1 MTAITEQ
8 TILITGCSRRLGYLL
23 GCHFLAKG
31 FRVLAHYRT
40 PTPETDQLKSQGA
53 ILLQADFTQSQQILH
68 LIEQVKSLTN
78 QLRAIIHNASMF
90 ALDQTEPQAILDQY
104 HQLYQ
109 VHMVA
114 PALINHELKATL
126 QQGANPNSDIIH
138 ITDIAV
144 NHPHP
149 NCSLYSSTK
158 AGLDNL
164 TLSLAQSFAPQIKVN
179 SIQPG
184 TFEFLASHT
193 EAEKT
198 NILNKTLL
206 KRIGGFEAII
216 KTVDYLLDNSY
227 ITGSAIKVDGGHT
240 LI

>member
-1 MTAITEQ
+1 MTVITEQ

-23 GCHFLAKG
+23 GCHFLAKN

-40 PTPETDQLKSQGA
+40 PTPETEQLKSQGA
-53 ILLQADFTQSQQILH
+53 ILLQADFTQSQHIIH
-68 LIEQVKSLTN
+68 FIEQVKSLTN
-78 QLRAIIHNASMF
+78 ELRGIIHNASMF
-90 ALDQTEPQAILDQY
+90 APDQTEPQAILEQY

-126 QQGANPNSDIIH
+126 QQGANPYSDIIH

-158 AGLDNL
+158 AGLENL
-164 TLSLAQSFAPQIKVN
+164 TLSFAKNFAPQIKVN

-184 TFEFLASHT
+184 TFECLTHHT
-193 EAEKT
+193 EAEKA
-198 NILNKTLL
+198 NILNETLL
-206 KRIGGFEAII
+206 KRIGGFETII
-216 KTVDYLLDNSY
+216 KTVDYLLDNHY

>member
-1 MTAITEQ
+1 MTVITEQ

-23 GCHFLAKG
+23 GCHFLAKN

-40 PTPETDQLKSQGA
+40 PTHETEQLKSQGA
-53 ILLQADFTQSQQILH
+53 ILLQADFTQSQHIIH
-68 LIEQVKSLTN
+68 FIEQVKSLTN
-78 QLRAIIHNASMF
+78 ELRGIIHNASMF
-90 ALDQTEPQAILDQY
+90 APDQTEPQAILEQY

-126 QQGANPNSDIIH
+126 QQGANPYSDIIH

-158 AGLDNL
+158 AGLENL
-164 TLSLAQSFAPQIKVN
+164 TLSFAKNFAPQIKVN

-184 TFEFLASHT
+184 TFEFLTHHT
-193 EAEKT
+193 EAEKA
-198 NILNKTLL
+198 NILNETLL
-206 KRIGGFEAII
+206 KRIGGFETII
-216 KTVDYLLDNSY
+216 KTVDYLLDNHY

>member
-1 MTAITEQ
+1 MTVITEQ

-23 GCHFLAKG
+23 GCHFLAKN

-40 PTPETDQLKSQGA
+40 PTHETEQLKSQGA
-53 ILLQADFTQSQQILH
+53 ILLQADFTQSQHIIH
-68 LIEQVKSLTN
+68 FIEQVKSLTN
-78 QLRAIIHNASMF
+78 ELRGIIHNASMF
-90 ALDQTEPQAILDQY
+90 APDQTEPQAILEQY

-126 QQGANPNSDIIH
+126 QQGANPYSDIIH

-158 AGLDNL
+158 AGLENL
-164 TLSLAQSFAPQIKVN
+164 TLSFAKNFAPQIKVN
-179 SIQPG
+179 SIPG
-184 TFEFLASHT
+184 TFEFLTHHT
-193 EAEKT
+193 EAEKA
-198 NILNKTLL
+198 NILNETLL
-206 KRIGGFEAII
+206 KRIGGFETII
-216 KTVDYLLDNSY
+216 KTVDYLLDNHY